1 MWPYYVIKA
10 ANTLGATS
18 SFCNPLTGGLAANTG
33 TMRSSLAGP
42 AIITTLAMLAWTKA
56 TDCYV
61 AVLRW

>member
-1 MWPYYVIKA
+1 MWPWYDTKA
-10 ANTLGATS
+10 ANTLGANF

-42 AIITTLAMLAWTKA
+42 AINTTLTMLAWTKA

-61 AVLRW
+61 AVPRW